1 MELVVKKSEE
11 KDWEFIRRLRNECSD
26 GFFSDEQITPEQ
38 HKRFMQKH
46 GENHLI
52 AFNCDNERLG
62 FIGHVNGDVRLAVCP
77 EYRKKGVAKEMLK
90 RLLEFFPNTKMKAQ
104 AKTSNHASINTFL
117 SLGWKKKFECVI
129 LENE

>member
-1 MELVVKKSEE
+1 MELAIKKSEE

-38 HKRFMQKH
+38 HKRFMQKY

-62 FIGHVNGDVRLAVCP
+62 DSLVTLMGTLGLPYVQSI
-77 EYRKKGVAKEMLK
+77 EKKE
-90 RLLEFFPNTKMKAQ
+90 
-104 AKTSNHASINTFL
+104 
-117 SLGWKKKFECVI
+117 
-129 LENE
+129 

>member
-62 FIGHVNGDVRLAVCP
+62 FIGHVNGDVRLAVCQSI
-77 EYRKKGVAKEMLK
+77 EKKE
-90 RLLEFFPNTKMKAQ
+90 
-104 AKTSNHASINTFL
+104 
-117 SLGWKKKFECVI
+117 
-129 LENE
+129 